1 MRVVVGGGGQ
11 YGPFDEITTL
21 SMAGGDCGRGR
32 ALWSVR
38 RTTALKWTL
47 GWYPDSFLD
56 PRTSSLEISADVVQP
71 QWLSVHR
78 TVKISISQC
87 EPRRSCSD
95 ITYPSAVCDLWDP
108 RGMGPHCQTAKS
120 RKSDIHIQQNIVME
134 SGWIPGSLGS
144 QTDFRILESQIG
156 VLTDLLLCGWDLS
169 TSEAAYT
176 AVAGSSS
183 SQLYSSSRSPVVLY
197 KIFSNPFSFIRRS
210 SFMKLNIEINHLQ
223 TWISRPTQHDF
234 RN

>member
-1 MRVVVGGGGQ
+1 MRVVVGGGGL

-32 ALWSVR
+32 ALWNVR

-47 GWYPDSFLD
+47 GWYPVSFLD
-56 PRTSSLEISADVVQP
+56 PRTWSLEISADVVQP

-108 RGMGPHCQTAKS
+108 MGMGHGTPPPDCEIPEIRHPASSRTLLWNADPLDPTRQIFESWNPKS
-120 RKSDIHIQQNIVME
+120 VCWLICCSAAGISRHLKQHIQ
-134 SGWIPGSLGS
+134 L
-144 QTDFRILESQIG
+144 
-156 VLTDLLLCGWDLS
+156 
-169 TSEAAYT
+169 
-176 AVAGSSS
+176 
-183 SQLYSSSRSPVVLY
+183 
-197 KIFSNPFSFIRRS
+197 
-210 SFMKLNIEINHLQ
+210 
-223 TWISRPTQHDF
+223 
-234 RN
+234 

>member
-1 MRVVVGGGGQ
+1 VSPG
-11 YGPFDEITTL
+11 
-21 SMAGGDCGRGR
+21 GR
-32 ALWSVR
+32 AV
-38 RTTALKWTL
+38 
-47 GWYPDSFLD
+47 
-56 PRTSSLEISADVVQP
+56 TSPTRLLYVIFGTPWA
-71 QWLSVHR
+71 
-78 TVKISISQC
+78 
-87 EPRRSCSD
+87 
-95 ITYPSAVCDLWDP
+95 WD
-108 RGMGPHCQTAKS
+108 MGPHCCQTAKS
-120 RKSDIHIQQNIVME
+120 RKSDIQHPAEHCYGMR
-134 SGWIPGSLGS
+134 IPFRS

-223 TWISRPTQHDF
+223 T
-234 RN
+234 